1 MLVFE
6 MYCKQAAKLRFHYFY
21 KLNEGHVM
29 FLLTFIR
36 EASIK
41 YVTRLF
47 FFNFLFI
54 LSKNKVFLKFVK
66 YKVFNLVFHYEYVQ

>member
-36 EASIK
+36 EADIK

-47 FFNFLFI
+47 F
-54 LSKNKVFLKFVK
+54 KFSIHFEQK
-66 YKVFNLVFHYEYVQ
+66 

>member
-1 MLVFE
+1 MLVFD

-36 EASIK
+36 EADMK
-41 YVTRLF
+41 YVKRL

>member
-1 MLVFE
+1 MLVFD

-36 EASIK
+36 EADIK
-41 YVTRLF
+41 YVTRL

>member
-1 MLVFE
+1 MLVFD

-36 EASIK
+36 EADIK